1 MEKRLSNFELLR
13 IIAMFFIFIGHFM
26 GQGSY
31 FSYVCGG
38 VNLYLGM
45 LLGSASRIFVNVFL
59 FIGIWFMVD
68 SKFSGRRILKLY
80 FNTWTYTSTLAIAV
94 LLLGL
99 RPELKYVLTGLLPFV
114 GKNLWFVST
123 YIALLLLHPW
133 LQKVLILEQ
142 NSLKKLVFILFFLI
156 SGFATLWAVKGVDD
170 DWLNGVVWFIF
181 VYIAIGYYKKY
192 RSEYHFNKI
201 YILGLGLA
209 MYMALVYLPITV
221 AGGGNAGI
229 AIMTKKLCSAFL
241 ADYKSMPNFLI
252 AFCIFEYFRQLDVG
266 SNKFIN
272 YFASG
277 SFATYV
283 IHQTHAFIPV
293 LWHNILKCDYF
304 FKTSYALIYC
314 VFATCLIYT
323 ICLILERLRARYI
336 EPLMLDNRFSKWLQR
351 KIDCLI

>member
-1 MEKRLSNFELLR
+1 M
-13 IIAMFFIFIGHFM
+13 
-26 GQGSY
+26 
-31 FSYVCGG
+31 
-38 VNLYLGM
+38 
-45 LLGSASRIFVNVFL
+45 
-59 FIGIWFMVD
+59 
-68 SKFSGRRILKLY
+68 
-80 FNTWTYTSTLAIAV
+80 
-94 LLLGL
+94 
-99 RPELKYVLTGLLPFV
+99 
-114 GKNLWFVST
+114 
-123 YIALLLLHPW
+123 
-133 LQKVLILEQ
+133 
-142 NSLKKLVFILFFLI
+142 VFILFILI
-156 SGFATLWAVKGVDD
+156 SGFATLWAIKGVDD
-170 DWLNGVVWFIF
+170 DWLNGLVWFIF

-209 MYMALVYLPITV
+209 MYMALVYLPIMVT
-221 AGGGNAGI
+221 GGGNAGI
-229 AIMTKKLCSAFL
+229 AIMIKKLCSAFL
-241 ADYKSMPNFLI
+241 ADYKSIPNFII

-266 SNKFIN
+266 SKKFIN

-336 EPLMLDNRFSKWLQR
+336 EPLMLDNRFSK
-351 KIDCLI
+351 